1 MGCEGA
7 GIAGPCS
14 VRVCSACYPTIYN
27 LSICLSVSLSFYI
40 YGHDALAMTKPIAQ
54 PSGWNIAARPHSA
67 GYLWLGVGVVGVGV
81 GGREQ
86 PP

>member
-1 MGCEGA
+1 
-7 GIAGPCS
+7 
-14 VRVCSACYPTIYN
+14 
-27 LSICLSVSLSFYI
+27 
-40 YGHDALAMTKPIAQ
+40 MTKPIAQ